1 MIFMITITMKNDAR
15 IFAALCSIIN
25 KRFMNIA
32 NSAAIHRIDI
42 IEDGSGFDEL
52 RLFRNDTLVYTVII
66 PDNEVDS
73 AF

>member
-1 MIFMITITMKNDAR
+1 MITITMKNDAR
-15 IFAALCSIIN
+15 IFASLCRIIN
-25 KRFMNIA
+25 KRFPNIA
-32 NSAAIHRIDI
+32 NDTVIHRIDI

-52 RLFRNDTLVYTVII
+52 QLSRNDTIVYKVII

>member
-1 MIFMITITMKNDAR
+1 MKDDAR

-25 KRFMNIA
+25 KRFLDIA

-52 RLFRNDTLVYTVII
+52 KLFRNNILVYRVII
-66 PDNEVDS
+66 PDDEVDS

>member
-1 MIFMITITMKNDAR
+1 MITITMKDDAR
-15 IFAALCSIIN
+15 IFAALCRIIN

-32 NSAAIHRIDI
+32 NSAVIHRINV

-52 RLFRNDTLVYTVII
+52 QLFRGDTLVYRVVM

>member
-1 MIFMITITMKNDAR
+1 MITITMKDDAR
-15 IFAALCSIIN
+15 IFVALCRIIN
-25 KRFMNIA
+25 RRFVNIA

-52 RLFRNDTLVYTVII
+52 QLFRGDILVYRVIM

>member
-1 MIFMITITMKNDAR
+1 MKNDAR

-25 KRFMNIA
+25 KRFINIA

-42 IEDGSGFDEL
+42 IENGSGFDEL
-52 RLFRNDTLVYTVII
+52 RLFRGSILVYKVII

>member
-25 KRFMNIA
+25 KRFMDIA
-32 NSAAIHRIDI
+32 NSAVIHKINI
-42 IEDGSGFDEL
+42 VEDGSGFDEL
-52 RLFRNDTLVYTVII
+52 QLFRGDTIVYKVII

>member
-1 MIFMITITMKNDAR
+1 MITITMKDDAR

-25 KRFMNIA
+25 KRFLDIA

-52 RLFRNDTLVYTVII
+52 KLFRNNILVYRVII
-66 PDNEVDS
+66 PDDEVDS

>member
-1 MIFMITITMKNDAR
+1 MITITMKNDAR
-15 IFAALCSIIN
+15 TFAALCSIIN
-25 KRFMNIA
+25 KRFINIT
-32 NSAAIHRIDI
+32 NDAAIHRIDI

-73 AF
+73 AFN

>member
-1 MIFMITITMKNDAR
+1 MITITMKDDAR

-25 KRFMNIA
+25 KRFINIA
-32 NSAAIHRIDI
+32 NSAAIHRIVI

-52 RLFRNDTLVYTVII
+52 RMFRGDTLVYKVII

-73 AF
+73 AFN

>member
-1 MIFMITITMKNDAR
+1 MITITMKNDAR

-25 KRFMNIA
+25 KRFLDIA
-32 NSAAIHRIDI
+32 NSAVIHRIDI

-52 RLFRNDTLVYTVII
+52 QLFRGNTLVYKVIV
-66 PDNEVDS
+66 PEDETDS

>member
-1 MIFMITITMKNDAR
+1 MITITMKDDAR

-25 KRFMNIA
+25 KRFIDIA
-32 NSAAIHRIDI
+32 NSAVIHRIDI

-52 RLFRNDTLVYTVII
+52 VLFRDNTLVYRVII
-66 PDNEVDS
+66 PGNEIDS

>member
-1 MIFMITITMKNDAR
+1 MITITMKNDAR
-15 IFAALCSIIN
+15 IFAALCRIIN
-25 KRFMNIA
+25 RRFLDIA
-32 NSAAIHRIDI
+32 NSAVIHKIDI

-52 RLFRNDTLVYTVII
+52 RLFRDDTLVYRVVI